1 MMIRR
6 MVFSRNNYFYGRLL
20 TASDL
25 EREQSYH
32 HDKQQFRN
40 LHTFGVGIV
49 SGLSVTPQNGGRS
62 IQISH
67 GYAIDR
73 LGREVCVP
81 SDVDCPL
88 PQKSDR
94 LLVSIGYVETET
106 EPTPVLPGKPSS
118 KGNPVKYTRIE
129 EGYEVTLSQI
139 PPGKPVG
146 SPCNRL
152 TQSEPSALIPLAILQ
167 RKGKQWVVEPP
178 PRRTP
183 AKSART
189 KPPRG
194 KNI

>member
-1 MMIRR
+1 MIRR
-6 MVFSRNNYFYGRLL
+6 MVFSRNRYFSGRLL
-20 TASDL
+20 TVSDF
-25 EREQSYH
+25 EEEQTYH
-32 HDKQQFRN
+32 RSKQQFRN
-40 LHTFGVGIV
+40 LHTLGVGIV
-49 SGLSVTPQNGGRS
+49 SGLSITPQNDGRS
-62 IQISH
+62 IQISP

-88 PQKSDR
+88 PTKSDR

-106 EPTPVLPGKPSS
+106 EPTPALPGEPSS
-118 KGNPVKYTRIE
+118 EGNPVECARIE

-146 SPCNRL
+146 PPRNRL
-152 TQSEPSALIPLAILQ
+152 TQSEPSALTPLAILQ
-167 RKGKQWVVEPP
+167 RKEKQWVVEPP

-189 KPPRG
+189 KPKKG
-194 KNI
+194 KTI